1 MKKKVEELKV
11 IKDIYEGNISF
22 DDKCFVNKMCDT
34 LWQEIDD
41 IKEGKIRASNIEI
54 CKKYEELIRIVEI
67 ERFAQGAKF
76 MYELVGEM
84 ETIK

>member
-1 MKKKVEELKV
+1 MKNKVEELKV
-11 IKDIYEGNISF
+11 IRDIYEGNISF
-22 DDKCFVNKMCDT
+22 DDKRFVNKICDT

-41 IKEGKIRASNIEI
+41 IKEGKIKASNIEI

-76 MYELVGEM
+76 MYELVE
-84 ETIK
+84 ELNDV